1 MTTIDISQMRQSAC
15 DASSLMKALGHEE
28 RLLLLCQLSQQEMC
42 VSDIEQA
49 LNIQQPSLSQQLCIL
64 RKQGLVDTRKEGKY
78 VYYHVTDAKALSL
91 LQTLY
96 QLYCK
101 KH

>member
-1 MTTIDISQMRQSAC
+1 
-15 DASSLMKALGHEE
+15 
-28 RLLLLCQLSQQEMC
+28 
-42 VSDIEQA
+42 
-49 LNIQQPSLSQQLCIL
+49 
-64 RKQGLVDTRKEGKY
+64 LVDTRKEGKY